1 MIQLRL
7 YVTGDSLSERAL
19 ENLRGVIDDRVE
31 LEVVNVLESP
41 WIARENGV
49 IAIPT
54 LERLSPGPRGRVI
67 GDLSDAGA
75 LRRFLGI

>member
-1 MIQLRL
+1 MIRLRL

-31 LEVVNVLESP
+31 LEVVNVLENP
-41 WIARENGV
+41 GIARENGV

-54 LERLSPGPRGRVI
+54 LERLSPGPERRVI
-67 GDLSDAGA
+67 GDLSDKSAV
-75 LRRFLGI
+75 RRFLGI

>member
-1 MIQLRL
+1 MLRLRL

-31 LEVVNVLESP
+31 LEVVNVLENP
-41 WIARENGV
+41 GIARENGV

-54 LERLSPGPRGRVI
+54 LERLSPGPRRRVI
-67 GDLSDAGA
+67 GDLSDAGE

>member
-1 MIQLRL
+1 MIRLRL

-31 LEVVNVLESP
+31 LEVVNVLEKP
-41 WIARENGV
+41 WLARERGI

-54 LERLSPGPRGRVI
+54 LERLSPGPERRVI
-67 GDLSDAGA
+67 GDLSDADA

>member
-31 LEVVNVLESP
+31 LEVVNVLENP
-41 WIARENGV
+41 AIARENGV

-54 LERLSPGPRGRVI
+54 LERLSPGPRRRVI